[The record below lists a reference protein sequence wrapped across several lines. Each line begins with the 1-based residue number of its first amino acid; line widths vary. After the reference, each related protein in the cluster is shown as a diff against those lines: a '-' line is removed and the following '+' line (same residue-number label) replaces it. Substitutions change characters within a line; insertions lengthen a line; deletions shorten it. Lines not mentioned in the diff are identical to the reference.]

1 MIDRDGYRPNVAIIL
16 CNAKNEVFWGKRIR
30 EHSWQFPQGGIKHG
44 EAPEDAMYRELEEE
58 TGLKREH
65 VSILGRTRGWLHYNV
80 PNNWVKREWRGTYK
94 GQKQIWYLLR
104 FVGRDHDIQLR
115 ASEHP
120 EFDAWRWHNYWVPLD
135 SVIDFKRDVY
145 RKALHQL
152 VGFLDHPP
160 RVSPRSDER
169 GHARGNVRGANGNR
183 GPRNQAARNAT
194 TKVIDP
200 KAAQTNASRVVV
212 SETVSESVSIEGG
225 ATIVTLDHTIVV
237 ASSSAVSAVP
247 MDSTRAAG
255 D

>member
-65 VSILGRTRGWLHYNV
+65 VSILGRTKGWLHYNV

-115 ASEHP
+115 ASDHP

-135 SVIDFKRDVY
+135 NVIDFKRDVY

-152 VGFLDHPP
+152 VQFLDHPP
-160 RVSPRSDER
+160 RVSPRPVAPQGR
-169 GHARGNVRGANGNR
+169 KPGRHGAQVGNNAARGR
-183 GPRNQAARNAT
+183 
-194 TKVIDP
+194 TKE
-200 KAAQTNASRVVV
+200 AGTNAKTTTTPSADSVI
-212 SETVSESVSIEGG
+212 ETLVISESHTEML
-225 ATIVTLDHTIVV
+225 TMDHGVV
-237 ASSSAVSAVP
+237 IASSTANTSSVIELSQASQA
-247 MDSTRAAG
+247 D
-255 D
+255 

>member
-1 MIDRDGYRPNVAIIL
+1 MIDRDGYRPNVAIVL

-58 TGLKREH
+58 VGLKREH
-65 VSILGRTRGWLHYNV
+65 VMILGRTKNWLHYNV
-80 PNNWVKREWRGTYK
+80 PSHWVKREWRGTYK

-104 FVGRDHDIQLR
+104 LTGRDHDIQLR

-120 EFDAWRWHNYWVPLD
+120 EFDAWRWHDYWVPLE

-152 VGFLDHPP
+152 AQYLERPP
-160 RVSPRSDER
+160 RVSPRHLTTTASKGGKTNSGKAAASKER
-169 GHARGNVRGANGNR
+169 SITTPV
-183 GPRNQAARNAT
+183 AAASSIIAPSTVIVEANAT
-194 TKVIDP
+194 T
-200 KAAQTNASRVVV
+200 AQAT
-212 SETVSESVSIEGG
+212 SVS
-225 ATIVTLDHTIVV
+225 VQ
-237 ASSSAVSAVP
+237 
-247 MDSTRAAG
+247 G

>member
-65 VSILGRTRGWLHYNV
+65 VQILGRTKSWLHYNV
-80 PNNWVKREWRGTYK
+80 PSHWVKREWRGTYK

-104 FVGRDHDIQLR
+104 LTGRDHDIHLR

-120 EFDAWRWHNYWVPLD
+120 EFDAWRWHDYWVPLD
-135 SVIDFKRDVY
+135 AVIEFKRDVY

-152 VGFLDHPP
+152 VRYLDRPP
-160 RVSPRSDER
+160 RVSPKRAPARSVDA
-169 GHARGNVRGANGNR
+169 G
-183 GPRNQAARNAT
+183 
-194 TKVIDP
+194 
-200 KAAQTNASRVVV
+200 V
-212 SETVSESVSIEGG
+212 SS
-225 ATIVTLDHTIVV
+225 
-237 ASSSAVSAVP
+237 SSSASAALSASPAQDPPVSRALLNAP
-247 MDSTRAAG
+247 LNAPPTDSATASGVRAARE
-255 D
+255 